1 MANGYSTMAVP
12 GAVGMTRPSMGMTGG
27 TMPNPSTMGMTGG
40 AMPRPLAPFLSNLS
54 LSNSPTIA
62 VNESTPNLDRIQN
75 FPVVSRNGVFHIHQ
89 DPATGQRY
97 SMTDEFHS
105 RIPEILS
112 RRPNGSDT
120 QSNLTSI
127 DISNPS
133 ITLIESSTP
142 ISFSGKSEITN
153 LIDNR
158 NDLSVSQVVSSSNQS
173 INRVG
178 SRTMT
183 STMMVNNGTMQNNTL
198 IESRTNDNILNVG
211 SNRITSQSPVINTNS
226 NVNTYYSSNTS
237 QVNLTY
243 QSFQQ
248 NISTNVPVNTYR

>member
-173 INRVG
+173 INRMG